1 MSDSNGSPT
10 APSSSITTNTPSDT
24 GRPQQISIV
33 PQYSTLRNQVLTW
46 NPDTGQPE
54 WRLLSDAEAEILFGA
69 PRPLL
74 MNDTL
79 PLLAGDGLPFLFR
92 GAVGLI

>member
-1 MSDSNGSPT
+1 MSDSD
-10 APSSSITTNTPSDT
+10 NTPSSAITTYTPADT

-33 PQYSTLRNQVLTW
+33 PQYTNLRNQVLAW
-46 NPDTGQPE
+46 NPETGMPE
-54 WRLLSDAEAEILFGA
+54 WRLLSDVEAEILFGA
-69 PRPLL
+69 PRPIL

-92 GAVGLI
+92 GSVGFL